1 MCARYYPRRGGA
13 IPPALSQGK
22 NVFPMV
28 PMRNFLS
35 IPLTTETSLT
45 SANNDGEVVDLDLQ
59 FEDNEVMDLWQ
70 IDLYLELEPEDNVFT
85 LDLVRLAVALFEDP
99 DKADNTDIQPTDGSQ
114 TGAAANT
121 IENDSS
127 LVKYFQHAWSIREGA
142 TITDVQGHLTERMQ
156 FVFPQPYTV
165 ARNVKWIMQA
175 NAILT
180 ASDFDAINCYAE
192 LWGRRRNAAQDE
204 FINIVYRQRF

>member
-13 IPPALSQGK
+13 IPPALSQGN

-28 PMRNFLS
+28 PMRNVLLIS
-35 IPLTTETSLT
+35 PAAGTSLT

-59 FEDNEVMDLWQ
+59 FEDNEVMDLWGMR
-70 IDLYLELEPEDNVFT
+70 LYLEIEPEDGVFT
-85 LDLVRLAVALFEDP
+85 LDVVRCAIGLFEDP
-99 DKADNTDIQPTDGSQ
+99 DKADTTEIQPTLADND
-114 TGAAANT
+114 AENV

-127 LVKYFQHAWSIREGA
+127 LIHYVQHSFVMREGV
-142 TITDVQGHLTERMQ
+142 TVTDAFGHLTYEHE
-156 FVFPQPYTV
+156 FTFPQPYVV
-165 ARNVKWIMQA
+165 ARNVKWILQA

-180 ASDFDAINCYAE
+180 ASDIDAIRLYAE
-192 LWGRRRNAAQDE
+192 LWGRRRNAKQEE